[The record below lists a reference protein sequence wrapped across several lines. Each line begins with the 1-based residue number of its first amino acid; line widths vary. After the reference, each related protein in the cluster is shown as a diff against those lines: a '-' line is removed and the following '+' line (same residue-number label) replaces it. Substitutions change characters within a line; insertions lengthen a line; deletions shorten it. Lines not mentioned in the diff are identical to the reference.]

1 MAGQENLSELPK
13 SMLGILRRDE
23 RILWYGKPVFG
34 SFVLHLGNMWG
45 FVFVGFFIIV
55 GIIGA
60 FSIIPPTN
68 MPYGFGFIV
77 AFQTIIGLLMLFG
90 PIFRNALAYNNTF
103 YLITDRRVLIQT
115 GAVGI
120 DTRIIEFDRIQE
132 IYVTV
137 DFVDKIFG
145 TGGIKIS
152 TAAGWPE
159 QAYVPTLIALNNP
172 YQIHDILQNAMEK
185 NWRAK

>member
-1 MAGQENLSELPK
+1 MAGQENVSELPR

-23 RILWYGKPVFG
+23 QILWCGKPVFG

-45 FVFVGFFIIV
+45 FVFVGPIM

-60 FSIIPPTN
+60 FPAIPPAG
-68 MPYGFGFIV
+68 MPYGFGFIM
-77 AFQTIIGLLMLFG
+77 ALQAIIGLPMLFG
-90 PIFRNALAYNNTF
+90 PIVRNALAYNNTF
-103 YLITDRRVLIQT
+103 YLITDRRILIQT
-115 GAVGI
+115 GAIGI

-132 IYVTV
+132 IYVTI

-145 TGGIKIS
+145 TGSIKIS

-159 QAYVPTLIALNNP
+159 QAYAPTLTALNNP
-172 YQIHDILQNAMEK
+172 YQIHNILQNAIERK
-185 NWRAK
+185 RC